1 MEQQVLKIITE
12 LTLIILLL
20 VFYVIKPLVEKF
32 LGKETKNFKEFLTN
46 DFKHFEKRVENIEKR
61 VDNIEQEIAEI
72 KENIGYLK
80 GKINNF
86 RVN

>member
-20 VFYVIKPLVEKF
+20 VVYVIRPLIKRF
-32 LGKETKNFKEFLTN
+32 LGKEPKDFQEFLTN
-46 DFKHFEKRVENIEKR
+46 DFRHFEKRVENIEKR

-72 KENIGYLK
+72 KEDIGFLK
-80 GKINNF
+80 GKINNL